1 MSISCRDQVSPPRY
15 LQEASSH
22 MRNLMKA
29 VAIAAVLAFPVA
41 TLAQTAPAAA
51 KSQAPAAA
59 KAEKPAKKP
68 ATKTAHGT
76 VKSISD
82 SQLVISSGKGKSAKD
97 ETFVVNA
104 STTKTG
110 TVEAGAKVSVHYTMD
125 GTNMVATAIT
135 ASAPKASKPAK
146 SSK

>member
-1 MSISCRDQVSPPRY
+1 
-15 LQEASSH
+15 
-22 MRNLMKA
+22 MRNIMKA
-29 VAIAAVLAFPVA
+29 AAIAAMLAFPVA
-41 TLAQTAPAAA
+41 SFAQNAPAPAA
-51 KSQAPAAA
+51 KAPAPKAE

-68 ATKTAHGT
+68 ATKSAHGV
-76 VKSISD
+76 VKSVSD
-82 SQLVISSGKGKSAKD
+82 SQLVITAGSGKSAKD

>member
-1 MSISCRDQVSPPRY
+1 
-15 LQEASSH
+15 
-22 MRNLMKA
+22 MRNIMKA
-29 VAIAAVLAFPVA
+29 AAIAAMLAFPVA
-41 TLAQTAPAAA
+41 SFAQTAPAA
-51 KSQAPAAA
+51 KAPAKAE

-68 ATKTAHGT
+68 ATKSAHGV
-76 VKSISD
+76 VKSVSD
-82 SQLVISSGKGKSAKD
+82 SQLVITAGSGKSAKD

>member
-1 MSISCRDQVSPPRY
+1 
-15 LQEASSH
+15 
-22 MRNLMKA
+22 MRNFTKA
-29 VAIAAVLAFPVA
+29 VTIAAMLAFPIA
-41 TLAQTAPAAA
+41 SFAQNAPAAPKA
-51 KSQAPAAA
+51 PAPAAKA
-59 KAEKPAKKP
+59 EKAEKPAKKP
-68 ATKTAHGT
+68 ASKTAHGV
-76 VKSISD
+76 VKSVSD
-82 SQLVISSGKGKSAKD
+82 SQLVITAGSGKSAKD

>member
-1 MSISCRDQVSPPRY
+1 
-15 LQEASSH
+15 

-41 TLAQTAPAAA
+41 TLAQTAPAAKA
-51 KSQAPAAA
+51 QAPAAA

-68 ATKTAHGT
+68 ATKSAHGV
-76 VKSISD
+76 VKSVSD

-110 TVEAGAKVSVHYTMD
+110 TVETGATVSVHYTMD
-125 GTNMVATAIT
+125 GTNMVASAIN
-135 ASAPKASKPAK
+135 ASAAKPAKAPAK

>member
-1 MSISCRDQVSPPRY
+1 
-15 LQEASSH
+15 
-22 MRNLMKA
+22 MRNIMKA
-29 VAIAAVLAFPVA
+29 AAIAAMLAFPA
-41 TLAQTAPAAA
+41 ASFAQNAPAPAA
-51 KSQAPAAA
+51 KAPAPKAE

-68 ATKTAHGT
+68 ATKSAHGV
-76 VKSISD
+76 VKSVSD
-82 SQLVISSGKGKSAKD
+82 SQLVITAGSGKSAKD

-135 ASAPKASKPAK
+135 ASAAKPAKAPAK

>member
-1 MSISCRDQVSPPRY
+1 
-15 LQEASSH
+15 

-29 VAIAAVLAFPVA
+29 VAIAAVIAFPVA
-41 TLAQTAPAAA
+41 TFAQTAPAAKA
-51 KSQAPAAA
+51 QAPAAA

-76 VKSISD
+76 VKSVSD

-110 TVEAGAKVSVHYTMD
+110 TVETGATVSVHYTMD

-135 ASAPKASKPAK
+135 ASAAKPAKASAK